1 MLLQTFKTIGKEAK
15 SPDPFIFYCV
25 TKMSYR
31 VKYKKPSEILYAVTL
46 TNEKPDLTDENH
58 GTKTFH

>member
-1 MLLQTFKTIGKEAK
+1 MLVQTFKTIGKEAN

-31 VKYKKPSEILYAVTL
+31 VKYKKPSESLYAVSL
-46 TNEKPDLTDENH
+46 TNEKPDLTDESH
-58 GTKTFH
+58 